1 MQFNSYSYL
10 LLLAV
15 AAVLFWVLP
24 VRIRRAY
31 VLVLSVV
38 FYASWNVAYVA
49 LPLVLSLAAFW
60 CAGRM
65 LLEAEEGRGAW
76 LRAGAAMVL
85 ATLFFFK
92 YQQFFLQNLNVLL
105 QAFGRSPVRTSLA
118 LALPLGISF
127 YSFEAV
133 SYLIDARQ
141 GRVKTRNFTDLYLF
155 LMFWPH
161 LMSGPIVRFREL
173 APQLKFDRKFEVA
186 MLLRGLDRLIWGLV
200 QKNLIANSLG
210 AFVDEGFLPKTAHL
224 NSMADN
230 WFLALAFGLQIY
242 FDFAAY
248 SNMAIGS
255 AQLIGISLPENF
267 RYPYH
272 AKNPSDFWSRWHMT
286 LSRWIRD
293 YLFFPVN
300 ARFRGAPVPL
310 YFSLVGIMALVGLW
324 HGAGWGFVLWGAIH
338 GVYLALYRM
347 WERLG
352 EDPRWT
358 SLTRSRL
365 VLGLLQAATLATVM
379 LAWIPFRAGTLPQ
392 TVTMLRAA
400 LFSFSLRTSYS
411 INSYLVVLLVAAF
424 AALEPYLAAAFLAAE
439 KRLASR
445 FPASIGIPWF
455 NLYMLRPALYAF
467 GLLLFLAF
475 DERDT
480 KFIYFQF

>member
-10 LLLAV
+10 LLLAMAIV
-15 AAVLFWVLP
+15 VFWGLP
-24 VRIRRAY
+24 VGWRRGY
-31 VLVLSVV
+31 VIVLSIV
-38 FYASWNVAYVA
+38 FYASWDVAYVA
-49 LPLVLSLAAFW
+49 LPLGLSVAAFW

-65 LLEAEEGRGAW
+65 LLDAPEARGRW
-76 LRAGAAMVL
+76 LRIGAAMVL

-92 YQQFFLQNLNVLL
+92 YQGFVLENVNFLL
-105 QAFGRSPVRTSLA
+105 AAWGRSPVRTSLG

-141 GRVKTRNFTDLYLF
+141 GRIKNRNFTDLYLF

-161 LMSGPIVRFREL
+161 LMAGPIVRFREL
-173 APQLKFDRKFEVA
+173 APQLRFDRKFEIG
-186 MLLRGLDRLIWGLV
+186 MLVRGLDRLIWGLV
-200 QKNLIANSLG
+200 QKNVIANSLG

-230 WFLALAFGLQIY
+230 WFLAVAFGLQIY

-255 AQLIGISLPENF
+255 AQLIGITLPENF

-272 AKNPSDFWSRWHMT
+272 AKNPADFWARWHMT

-293 YLFFPVN
+293 YLFFPIN
-300 ARFRGAPVPL
+300 ARFGGAPLPL
-310 YFSLVGIMALVGLW
+310 YLSLVGIMALVGLW

-347 WERLG
+347 WERVG
-352 EDPRWT
+352 ESGRWGR
-358 SLTRSRL
+358 LTQSRAAL
-365 VLGLLQAATLATVM
+365 ALLQAATLATVM
-379 LAWIPFRAGTLPQ
+379 LAWIPFRAPDLAQ
-392 TVTMLRAA
+392 ALTMLRSA
-400 LFSFSLRTSYS
+400 LFSFSLRMSYS
-411 INSYLVVLLVAAF
+411 INSYLIVMLVAVF
-424 AALEPYLAAAFLAAE
+424 AALEPWLAAAFLSLE
-439 KRLASR
+439 KRVARLT
-445 FPASIGIPWF
+445 FTPAAIPWA
-455 NLYMLRPALYAF
+455 NLYLFRPLFYAF